1 MGILASDLFSTRKVG
16 KILEKMANLYITNL
30 LLFSFFLQFNFF
42 KNEMLILQS
51 NLIILGIFGLIF
63 ITSNPFSVYFQ
74 GFLGFLVTKFREI
87 K

>member
-1 MGILASDLFSTRKVG
+1 
-16 KILEKMANLYITNL
+16 
-30 LLFSFFLQFNFF
+30 
-42 KNEMLILQS
+42 
-51 NLIILGIFGLIF
+51 LGIFGLIF